1 MDEDKSSFLY
11 LPSNVASQRYVSNT
25 LSHFKIPL
33 AKPLNFHDPHNWEVS
48 FSELYFPSL
57 YYNISQD
64 NNSNL
69 TIQYH
74 IKGVVHT
81 KNITIPQGHYDP
93 ASYVKEV
100 NKEIKKIKHKFTAT
114 SEPKVLF
121 KGRLKYNPNSRKIT
135 LVLNN
140 HLEVMTFY
148 GDDFRNMLGL
158 EKASDPGDLTIK
170 FEKDELH
177 SMREYYYEFP
187 KSCSFNYKGAH
198 MYVYSSLVKD
208 SIVGNVFA
216 PIARVVGLEDKPKS
230 EIIHREFTVPHYLP
244 LRSSSFNEVVLELT
258 DGMGNSMK
266 FNQGNSVA
274 VFHFKKKR

>member
-11 LPSNVASQRYVSNT
+11 LPSSITCQRYVSNT
-25 LSHFKIPL
+25 PSHFQIPL
-33 AKPLNFHDPHNWEVS
+33 AKPLHFRDPDNWEVS
-48 FSELYFPSL
+48 LSELYFPSS

-74 IKGVVHT
+74 IQGVVHT
-81 KNITIPQGHYDP
+81 KKITIPQGHYDP

-100 NKEIKKIKHKFTAT
+100 NKEIKKIKHKFTET

-121 KGRLKYNPNSRKIT
+121 KGRLKYNPNSRKIS
-135 LVLNN
+135 LVLTN
-140 HLEVMTFY
+140 HLEAMTFY

-158 EKASDPGDLTIK
+158 EKANDPGDLTIK
-170 FEKDELH
+170 FEEKDELR
-177 SMREYYYEFP
+177 STREYHYEFP

-216 PIARVVGLEDKPKS
+216 PIVRVVGLQDKPES
-230 EIIHREFTVPHYLP
+230 ETIHRNSLYPITYL
-244 LRSSSFNEVVLELT
+244 
-258 DGMGNSMK
+258 
-266 FNQGNSVA
+266 
-274 VFHFKKKR
+274 

>member
-1 MDEDKSSFLY
+1 M
-11 LPSNVASQRYVSNT
+11 
-25 LSHFKIPL
+25 
-33 AKPLNFHDPHNWEVS
+33 
-48 FSELYFPSL
+48 
-57 YYNISQD
+57 
-64 NNSNL
+64 
-69 TIQYH
+69 
-74 IKGVVHT
+74 
-81 KNITIPQGHYDP
+81 
-93 ASYVKEV
+93 KEV

-114 SEPKVLF
+114 CELKVLF

-135 LVLNN
+135 LILNN
-140 HLEVMTFY
+140 HLEAMTFY

-158 EKASDPGDLTIK
+158 EKASDPSDLTIK
-170 FEKDELH
+170 FEKDELR

-187 KSCSFNYKGAH
+187 KSCSFNYKSTH

-216 PIARVVGLEDKPKS
+216 PIVRFVGLEDKPKS
-230 EIIHREFTVPHYLP
+230 ETIHREFTVPHYLP

-274 VFHFKKKR
+274 VFHFKKKRQNIAEKVSGSMFLISELEWLINN

>member
-11 LPSNVASQRYVSNT
+11 LPSNVASQRYVSNAP
-25 LSHFKIPL
+25 SHFKIPL
-33 AKPLNFHDPHNWEVS
+33 AEPLNFCDPHNWKVS
-48 FSELYFPSL
+48 LSELYFPSL

-81 KNITIPQGHYDP
+81 KNITIPQGYYDP

-135 LVLNN
+135 PVLNN
-140 HLEVMTFY
+140 HLEAMTFY
-148 GDDFRNMLGL
+148 GDNFSNMLGL
-158 EKASDPGDLTIK
+158 EKASDLGDLTIK

-177 SMREYYYEFP
+177 STREYYYEFP

-216 PIARVVGLEDKPKS
+216 PIVRVVGLEDKPKS
-230 EIIHREFTVPHYLP
+230 ETIHREFTVPHYLP
-244 LRSSSFNEVVLELT
+244 FEIKLFQLSSTGINRWY
-258 DGMGNSMK
+258 G
-266 FNQGNSVA
+266 
-274 VFHFKKKR
+274 